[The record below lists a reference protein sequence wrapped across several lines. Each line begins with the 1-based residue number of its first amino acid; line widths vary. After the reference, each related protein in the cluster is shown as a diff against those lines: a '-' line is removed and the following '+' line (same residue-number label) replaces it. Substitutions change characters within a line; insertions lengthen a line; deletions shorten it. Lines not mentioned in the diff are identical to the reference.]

1 MTQVTKIRN
10 ESGGITA
17 DSTEIKKSI
26 REYYECMQKKLDS
39 LDEMIKS
46 QSNRKSEQTCRQ

>member
-46 QSNRKSEQTCRQ
+46 QWNRKSE